1 MIVILLF
8 HVLSRACTTFL
19 RSAQEDID
27 EKMLAQKSSIRPKK
41 FYWSKEFNWSNK
53 VQLVP
58 KRSTGPKKSLTG
70 PKRTWN
76 IFLHSWHMNWFSL
89 LCVLK

>member
-27 EKMLAQKSSIRPKK
+27 EKMLAQKSSTGPTK
-41 FYWSKEFNWSNK
+41 FNWSQK
-53 VQLVP
+53 DQLAQ
-58 KRSTGPKKSLTG
+58 KKFIWSKTYLEYLLAFMAHELVFFAVS
-70 PKRTWN
+70 PQMN
-76 IFLHSWHMNWFSL
+76 IER
-89 LCVLK
+89 V